1 MATSISRYNI
11 IYPPSELESIVSQ
24 LETISANCTMLSPF
38 YNMKVEGGGIIFF
51 DWKYGFTG
59 ASKTD
64 SSGCSVAADTTSDLG
79 NYYYDFGAGC
89 VKCSRVGSKHRF
101 YVVAES
107 DLVNSTVGWDTVTQS
122 TSRATSTGFGTGKA
136 NTTLLCDNITDTN
149 SFWPTVKTA
158 RATNPSGHTLVSD
171 DSALD
176 TRWFV
181 PSKDEL
187 YVLNAMQY
195 SNSAYRPSGIPRL
208 SINYSSGTLSQYY
221 WSSSQY
227 SAYVGDAWY
236 GRFGYGGMYNDIKNY
251 IFDERVRLCRTF

>member
-11 IYPPSELESIVSQ
+11 IYPPSELESIVST

-59 ASKTD
+59 ATTTGTN
-64 SSGCSVAADTTSDLG
+64 GCSVAADTTSDLG
-79 NYYYDFGAGC
+79 NYYYDFDTGV

-107 DLVNSTVGWDTVTQS
+107 DLIDSTVEWDTATPS
-122 TSRATSTGFGTGKA
+122 TFQATSTDFGTGKA
-136 NTTLLCDNITDTN
+136 NTTLLCNNITDTN

-158 RATNPSGHTLVSD
+158 RATNPSGHDLVSD

-181 PSKDEL
+181 LSRDEL

-195 SNSAYRPSGIPRL
+195 KDSSYRPSGIPQL
-208 SINYSSGTLSQYY
+208 SINYSAGTLSRPY

-227 SAYVGDAWY
+227 LDYAHYAWY
-236 GRFGYGGMYNDIKNY
+236 GLFSAGRLSSNY
-251 IFDERVRLCRTF
+251 KEVAGNCVRLCRTF

>member
-59 ASKTD
+59 ATTTGNN
-64 SSGCSVAADTTSDLG
+64 GCSVAADTTSDLG
-79 NYYYDFGAGC
+79 NYYYDFDTGV
-89 VKCSRVGSKHRF
+89 VKCSRVGAKHRF

-107 DLVNSTVGWDTVTQS
+107 DLTSSPVRWDTVTYS
-122 TSRATSTGFGTGKA
+122 TSRATSTDFGTGKA
-136 NTTLLCDNITDTN
+136 NTTLLCNTITNDM
-149 SFWPTVKTA
+149 WPTVKTA

-181 PSKDEL
+181 PSRDEL
-187 YVLNAMQY
+187 YVLLAMQY
-195 SNSAYRPSGIPRL
+195 SDSNYRPSGMPQL
-208 SINYSSGTLSQYY
+208 SINYSAGTLSQYY
-221 WSSSQY
+221 WSSSQR
-227 SAYVGDAWY
+227 SDGADFAWD
-236 GRFGYGGMYNDIKNY
+236 GTFLNGYIGYNYKSNTSDI
-251 IFDERVRLCRTF
+251 RVRLCRTF